1 MIKKYIMMGIGAILA
16 SLVLTGCIPK
26 NENVGKPAAHN
37 YKDSYYN
44 GYYNGGYYYR

>member
-1 MIKKYIMMGIGAILA
+1 MKRYLIMGIGAVLA
-16 SLVLTGCIPK
+16 SVILTGCIPK
-26 NENVGKPAAHN
+26 NDHVGKPEAHY